1 MNLENELASYDSQ
14 REKILGGLYAVEGQI
29 DKIRLYMKNIHALKH
44 FSFGTWSSR
53 QHVIIKV
60 SAQGKTGSPSALCPS
75 TSRKRLL
82 SPGASC
88 WKDCRG
94 WRLGRLSKK

>member
-1 MNLENELASYDSQ
+1 MSLENELASYDSQ
-14 REKILGGLYAVEGQI
+14 REKILGRLYTVEGQI

-60 SAQGKTGSPSALCPS
+60 SAQGKNGFAACV
-75 TSRKRLL
+75 L
-82 SPGASC
+82 SVNPPEASLEP
-88 WKDCRG
+88 WSDCRG